1 MSYSK
6 FNNEMTSSQ
15 KSLEKIKNDVSMSF
29 ENEPYF
35 GGIQIVEWYHSKS
48 HGCQMGGFDI
58 TYVHHK
64 KPCKGIYQ
72 RLEVRFTKDFGNIEI
87 YQRKTEKNGLYSE
100 QPSIKWEVTNEF
112 SDLCGTLKSIMLYKK
127 N

>member
-6 FNNEMTSSQ
+6 FNNQVTSSQ
-15 KSLEKIKNDVSMSF
+15 KSLEEIKNDVLMFF

-35 GGIQIVEWYHSKS
+35 GGIEIIEWYHSES

-58 TYVHHK
+58 TYVHPK
-64 KPCKGIYQ
+64 KPCEGVYQ
-72 RLEVRFTKDFGNIEI
+72 RLEVRFTKELCNIEI
-87 YQRKTEKNGLYSE
+87 YQRKTKKNGLYSKH
-100 QPSIKWEVTNEF
+100 PSIKWDLTSGF
-112 SDLCGTLKSIMLYKK
+112 SDLCGTLNCIMLCKK